1 MERPA
6 VGLFDSGVGGLSVL
20 RRMLDVARPPWREI
34 VYLADLAHF
43 PYGPRPAVEV
53 RRLALA
59 GVELLGS
66 RGLAAVAVACN
77 TAASSGVRAGSAGL
91 AVPVYDIIGP
101 GAREVAACA
110 APGPTSRVIVLGTE
124 GTIRSRVWERAIR
137 RAGYPGPII
146 GWPCPVLANLIEEG
160 PSEAAARRAVLEAT
174 RGLEGV
180 RAGLEGV
187 QAGLEGV
194 QAGLEGVQARL
205 ERVRSL
211 SGPASVDIVVLGC
224 THYAFAAWAF
234 EDVLTGEVLGHPV
247 RVVDPAGALAN
258 HLAEEVG
265 KCGSGLGG
273 MGGPSDERRVE
284 VSFLTTGRA
293 EHFGNRA
300 RQLLADKVAGWACDL
315 RLDRVREVALPEP
328 PV

>member
-1 MERPA
+1 MAFLERPA

-43 PYGPRPAVEV
+43 PYGPRQAVEV

-91 AVPVYDIIGP
+91 AVPVCDIIGP
-101 GAREVAACA
+101 GAREVAAFA
-110 APGPTSRVIVLGTE
+110 APDPTSRVIILGTE

-160 PSEAAARRAVLEAT
+160 PSEAATRRAILEAT
-174 RGLEGV
+174 RGLK
-180 RAGLEGV
+180 GV
-187 QAGLEGV
+187 QAGLGRV
-194 QAGLEGVQARL
+194 RAGLGG
-205 ERVRSL
+205 VRSFP
-211 SGPASVDIVVLGC
+211 GAAPVDIVVLGC
-224 THYAFAAWAF
+224 THYAFAARTF
-234 EDVLTGEVLGHPV
+234 EDVLAGEVLEHPV
-247 RVVDPAGALAN
+247 RIVDPAGALADQ
-258 HLAEEVG
+258 LAEEVG
-265 KCGSGLGG
+265 KCESGLEG
-273 MGGPSDERRVE
+273 MGGPSAERRVE

-293 EHFGNRA
+293 EHFGTRA
-300 RQLLADKVAGWACDL
+300 RQLLADKLAGGASDL
-315 RLDRVREVALPEP
+315 RLDRVSEVALPS
-328 PV
+328 

>member
-1 MERPA
+1 MAFLERSA

-43 PYGPRPAVEV
+43 PYGPRQAVEV

-101 GAREVAACA
+101 GAREVAAFA
-110 APGPTSRVIVLGTE
+110 APDPTSRVIILGTE

-160 PSEAAARRAVLEAT
+160 PSEAAARRAVSEAT
-174 RGLEGV
+174 RGLK
-180 RAGLEGV
+180 GV
-187 QAGLEGV
+187 QAGF
-194 QAGLEGVQARL
+194 
-205 ERVRSL
+205 ERVRGF
-211 SGPASVDIVVLGC
+211 SGAATVDIVVLGC
-224 THYAFAAWAF
+224 THYAFAARAF
-234 EDVLTGEVLGHPV
+234 EDVLAGEVLEHPV
-247 RVVDPAGALAN
+247 RIVDPAGALAN
-258 HLAEEVG
+258 QLAEEVG
-265 KCGSGLGG
+265 KCESGLGG
-273 MGGPSDERRVE
+273 MGGPSAERRVE

-293 EHFGNRA
+293 EHFGTRA
-300 RQLLADKVAGWACDL
+300 RQLLADKLAGGASDL
-315 RLDRVREVALPEP
+315 RLDRVSEVALPS
-328 PV
+328 

>member
-1 MERPA
+1 MAFLERPA

-43 PYGPRPAVEV
+43 PYGPRQAVEV

-91 AVPVYDIIGP
+91 AVPVCDIIGP
-101 GAREVAACA
+101 GAREVAAFA
-110 APGPTSRVIVLGTE
+110 APDPTSRVIILGTE

-160 PSEAAARRAVLEAT
+160 PSEAATRRAILEAT
-174 RGLEGV
+174 RGLK
-180 RAGLEGV
+180 GV
-187 QAGLEGV
+187 QAGLG
-194 QAGLEGVQARL
+194 
-205 ERVRSL
+205 RVRSF
-211 SGPASVDIVVLGC
+211 SGAAPVDIVVLGC
-224 THYAFAAWAF
+224 THYAFAARAF
-234 EDVLTGEVLGHPV
+234 EDVLAGEVLEHPV
-247 RVVDPAGALAN
+247 RIVDPAGALADQ
-258 HLAEEVG
+258 LAEEVG
-265 KCGSGLGG
+265 KCESGLEG
-273 MGGPSDERRVE
+273 MGGPSAERRVE

-293 EHFGNRA
+293 EHFGTRA
-300 RQLLADKVAGWACDL
+300 RQLLADKLAGGASDL
-315 RLDRVREVALPEP
+315 RLDRVSEVALPS
-328 PV
+328 